1 MFKSQ
6 KKLLLYQLDI
16 YNIIYIA
23 ILKIF
28 FSEIFYIK
36 ISGCIQNLA
45 IIKILQRFKINWM
58 NFQDYDIGEIYCES
72 IKNNINFSDYIS
84 LILTE
89 KIWDADIKSIYLK
102 KDYLAAC
109 LFLKIQKKYQKIF
122 EIFEI
127 SKILSKN
134 HNKISILLHKDF
146 FTKSIY
152 EKYYSYYSFA
162 MLPIVNFSFLRIFL
176 NLLFFI
182 SFII

>member
-45 IIKILQRFKINWM
+45 IIKILQKFKINWM
-58 NFQDYDIGEIYCES
+58 NFQDYDIGETYCES

-89 KIWDADIKSIYLK
+89 KIWDEDIKSIYLK

-109 LFLKIQKKYQKIF
+109 LFLKIQKEYQKIF
-122 EIFEI
+122 DVQLIGGFNFA
-127 SKILSKN
+127 KI
-134 HNKISILLHKDF
+134 
-146 FTKSIY
+146 
-152 EKYYSYYSFA
+152 
-162 MLPIVNFSFLRIFL
+162 
-176 NLLFFI
+176 
-182 SFII
+182 